1 MLDDNQPP
9 RGTTVGLFGGI
20 MSGTSLDGVD
30 AVLLEVR
37 GSDPTSVDWS
47 VVGFATAPY
56 ASDERARIRSAIS
69 TGGARDLALVDR
81 DLGLWFA
88 RAFGALLD
96 KVGVGAAEVT
106 AVGSH
111 GQTVWHEP
119 PIPGGTGAT
128 FQLGGPAYLAEALGC
143 TVVGDFRSRD
153 VAAGGQGAP
162 LVPWADW
169 VMLRRPGRGRA
180 LQNIGGMA
188 NVTFLPRDGA
198 LAGVKGFD
206 TGPGVALV
214 DRAVQLASDGV
225 EAWDIGGRRAARG
238 AVNETLL
245 TELLQ
250 DPFFAEKPPKSTGRE
265 RFGDARLDEIVRAES
280 PGSQRA
286 WDDLIATLTHLTARS
301 IANSYER
308 FLPTGAIDEVV
319 ITGGGALNPTLVGA
333 IRDALA
339 PLRVE
344 TGAEALGID
353 PDAREA
359 AAFALLAWARVHEV
373 PGNVPAVTGARGPRV
388 LGSVHA
394 AGVRRVA

>member
-1 MLDDNQPP
+1 M
-9 RGTTVGLFGGI
+9 TTGGLFGGI

-37 GSDPTSVDWS
+37 GSDPSSVDWS
-47 VVGFATAPY
+47 VVGFATTPY
-56 ASDERARIRSAIS
+56 APDERARIRSAIA
-69 TGGARDLALVDR
+69 TGGARDLALMDR

-88 RAFGALLD
+88 GAFSALLEQ
-96 KVGVGAAEVT
+96 VGVDAAEVT

-119 PIPGGTGAT
+119 RVAGGTGAT
-128 FQLGGPAYLAEALGC
+128 FQLGGPAYLAEAIGRP
-143 TVVGDFRSRD
+143 VVGDFRSRD

-188 NVTFLPRDGA
+188 NVTFIPRDCD
-198 LAGVKGFD
+198 LAGVRGFD
-206 TGPGVALV
+206 TGPGVALI
-214 DRAVQLASDGV
+214 DRAAQLASEGV
-225 EAWDIGGRRAARG
+225 EAWDANGRRAARG
-238 AVNETLL
+238 TVKEALL
-245 TELLQ
+245 ADLLD
-250 DPFFAEKPPKSTGRE
+250 DPFFVEAPPKSTGRE
-265 RFGDARLDEIVRAES
+265 RFGDRRLDEIVRSERPDS
-280 PGSQRA
+280 ERA

-301 IANSYER
+301 IARSYER
-308 FLPTGAIDEVV
+308 FLPAGAIDEVV
-319 ITGGGALNPTLVGA
+319 ITGGGALNPSLVGA
-333 IRDALA
+333 IQGALA

-359 AAFALLAWARVHEV
+359 AAFALLAWARLHDV
-373 PGNVPAVTGARGPRV
+373 PANVPAVTGARGPRV

-394 AGVRRVA
+394 GGGRRVA

>member
-1 MLDDNQPP
+1 
-9 RGTTVGLFGGI
+9 

-30 AVLLEVR
+30 VVLLDVR

-47 VVGFATAPY
+47 VVGFATTPY
-56 ASDERARIRSAIS
+56 RPEDRARIRSAIS
-69 TGGARDLALVDR
+69 SGGVRDLAFIDR

-88 RAFGALLD
+88 GAFQALLQQ
-96 KVGVGAAEVT
+96 VGVDPADVA

-119 PIPGGTGAT
+119 RVAGGTGTT
-128 FQLGGPAYLAEALGC
+128 FQLGGAAYLAEAIGRP
-143 TVVGDFRSRD
+143 VVADFRSRD

-188 NVTFLPRDGA
+188 NVTFLPRDGE
-198 LAGVKGFD
+198 LGGVRGFD
-206 TGPGVALV
+206 TGPGVALI
-214 DRAVQLASDGV
+214 DRAAHLASNGAEPWDGN
-225 EAWDIGGRRAARG
+225 GRRAARG
-238 AVNETLL
+238 RVKEALL
-245 TELLQ
+245 AELLE
-250 DPFFAEKPPKSTGRE
+250 DPFFVERPPKSTGRE
-265 RFGDARLDEIVRAES
+265 RFGDRRLDEILRNERPDS
-280 PGSQRA
+280 ERA
-286 WDDLIATLTHLTARS
+286 WDDLIATLTDLTARS
-301 IANSYER
+301 IARSYER
-308 FLPTGAIDEVV
+308 FLPAGAIDEVV
-319 ITGGGALNPTLVGA
+319 ITGGGALNPSLVGA
-333 IRDALA
+333 IREELA

-359 AAFALLAWARVHEV
+359 AAFALLAWARLNDV
-373 PGNVPAVTGARGPRV
+373 PANVPAVTGATGPRV

-394 AGVRRVA
+394 AGGLHVA

>member
-1 MLDDNQPP
+1 M
-9 RGTTVGLFGGI
+9 TTEGLFGGI

-30 AVLLEVR
+30 VVLLRVR
-37 GSDPTSVDWS
+37 GSDPASVDWS
-47 VVGFATAPY
+47 VVGFATTPY
-56 ASDERARIRSAIS
+56 APDDRARIRAAIS
-69 TGGARDLALVDR
+69 SGGARDLALMDR

-88 RAFGALLD
+88 RAFEALLEQ
-96 KVGVGAAEVT
+96 VGVDAEEVT

-119 PIPGGTGAT
+119 RIAGGTGTT
-128 FQLGGPAYLAEALGC
+128 FQLGGPAYLAEAIRC
-143 TVVGDFRSRD
+143 PVVGDFRSRD

-188 NVTFLPRDGA
+188 NVTFLPRDGD
-198 LAGVKGFD
+198 LAGVRGFD
-206 TGPGVALV
+206 TGPGVALI
-214 DRAVQLASDGV
+214 DRATQIASNGA
-225 EAWDIGGRRAARG
+225 EAWDVNGGRAARG
-238 AVNETLL
+238 VVKEALL
-245 TELLQ
+245 ADLLG
-250 DPFFAEKPPKSTGRE
+250 DPFFADAPPKSTGRE
-265 RFGDARLDEIVRAES
+265 RFGDRRLDEIVRAEHPETES
-280 PGSQRA
+280 A
-286 WDDLIATLTHLTARS
+286 WDDLIATLTELTARS
-301 IANSYER
+301 IALSYER
-308 FLPTGAIDEVV
+308 FLPAGAIDEVV
-319 ITGGGALNPTLVGA
+319 ITGGGALNASLVDA
-333 IRDALA
+333 IRGALA

-359 AAFALLAWARVHEV
+359 AAFALLAWARIHGV

-394 AGVRRVA
+394 AGGRRVA